1 MSNDHV
7 TQMQASL
14 LTGNNY
20 ISTIKNNGL
29 EISNLVNQQ
38 MMQSKLKLEENAL
51 LLEKKKEILVKDGTI
66 MEQQHYISQL
76 EARNNF
82 LKDVLKVRYPEQEK
96 TIKTLDNQENVS
108 IILCP
113 PSPDANARAQ
123 P

>member
-1 MSNDHV
+1 
-7 TQMQASL
+7 MQASL

-96 TIKTLDNQENVS
+96 TIKTLDNQENIEKFQIDQIV
-108 IILCP
+108 
-113 PSPDANARAQ
+113 Q
-123 P
+123 